1 MQYKQAVQS
10 IIHGD
15 AEAAKPLLL
24 SLLEEP
30 LLQPSGQQP
39 AAAAAVGSSQG
50 ASKLQQ
56 EQQQQAVQSRV
67 LQGMRTKVLLS
78 LAPLLGQ
85 TQQALEVWAE
95 ALAEDPHNSK
105 VWEELSIVLAHLGHL
120 SLAVYAADRALEL
133 RPSDVTLHER
143 LAVLL
148 AAQEVS
154 SCLLKPS
161 SCISLPETVLLKL
174 YC

>member
-15 AEAAKPLLL
+15 TEAAKPLLL

-30 LLQPSGQQP
+30 LLQPARQH
-39 AAAAAVGSSQG
+39 AAAAAAGSSHG
-50 ASKLQQ
+50 MSKSHQQ
-56 EQQQQAVQSRV
+56 EQQQAMQSRV

-85 TQQALEVWAE
+85 TQKALEVWAE
-95 ALAEDPHNSK
+95 ALADDPHNSK

-133 RPSDVTLHER
+133 RPADVTLHER

-154 SCLLKPS
+154 SRLLKPS
-161 SCISLPETVLLKL
+161 SCPRIFRK
-174 YC
+174 